1 MTRTTGHPFRARGFT
16 LVELLVVIAIIALL
30 VGLLIVAIGR
40 ARGAAVNTADQAN
53 LRTLA
58 SAANTYASSNKGRLP
73 SPRTDTPGRWGSLTK
88 DPKVA
93 FNATSNS
100 RDDNGNAYK
109 PWVVAEATGTNADTI
124 DATKN
129 VETQAALEKGSMWN
143 YLGDARLYR
152 SPMDPSARPRSYSIN
167 AFVGVLYADDF
178 DGLPGGA
185 AGSSAWISSNYA
197 HDTRTL
203 SRIPQPS
210 GTFYAIGQMDRSNAK
225 SIMDGWNVGGFLANP
240 DPTKGTLW
248 FDAPAIWSVP
258 QYQVNLGNCDGSTA
272 SYQILSRA
280 LRDGLVETNPT
291 NGATQSTGTESAPDL
306 VGLKALILPGLVK

>member
-1 MTRTTGHPFRARGFT
+1 MTGTTTNPVRARGFT

-30 VGLLIVAIGR
+30 VGLLVVAIGR

-53 LRTLA
+53 LRSIA

-100 RDDNGNAYK
+100 RDDNANAYK
-109 PWVVAEATGTNADTI
+109 PWVVAETTGTNADTI

-143 YLGDARLYR
+143 YLGDAKLYR
-152 SPMDPSARPRSYSIN
+152 SPMDPSLRPRSYAIN
-167 AFVGVLYADDF
+167 AFIGVLYADDF
-178 DGLPGGA
+178 DGLPGGSQ
-185 AGSSAWISSNYA
+185 GSGAWISSNFG

-203 SRIPQPS
+203 SRIRQPS
-210 GTFYAIGQMDRSNAK
+210 NTFYAIGQMDTSTAK
-225 SIMDGWNVGGFLANP
+225 SPMDGWNVGGFLANP

-258 QYQVNLGNCDGSTA
+258 QYQVNLSNCDGSTA
-272 SYQILSRA
+272 AYQILSKS
-280 LRDGLVETNPT
+280 LRDGLIETNPT
-291 NGATQSTGTESAPDL
+291 NGAAQSTGAESAPDL
-306 VGLKALILPGLVK
+306 VGLKALILPGLIN